1 MAKKS
6 SGTNYVQMY
15 KKYPDVVSMQ
25 QVCEMLNI
33 GRNYA
38 YRLIRSGKLKRMDDC
53 RIIRVT
59 KNAVIEYAEQ
69 NPQLF
74 DKSPV

>member
-6 SGTNYVQMY
+6 SGTNYVQMF
-15 KKYPDVVSMQ
+15 KKYPDVVSVK
-25 QVCEMLNI
+25 QVCEMLHI

-38 YRLIRSGKLKRMDDC
+38 YKLINTGKLRRMDSC
-53 RIIRVT
+53 RIIRIT

-69 NPQLF
+69 NPQIF
-74 DKSPV
+74 DKSSV